1 MEQEKAV
8 ALLQSGDISGLET
21 LVKLY
26 QTQGVKTAALITGDP
41 ELAEDIVQ
49 SAFIRIAE
57 KIHQFDSLRPF
68 GPWFYRIVANDAV
81 KAAKRR
87 ERYLSP
93 NGNSAIEYDLFIDPL
108 PLPEEQVESDQTR
121 QAVWRALESLPPE
134 QRAAIVLRYYLGMSE
149 REIAEELDSPVGTIK
164 WRLFTARNR
173 LEHLLKPIFGFE
185 RPKGVSQDEPEEG
198 ERK

>member
-1 MEQEKAV
+1 MEEEQAV

-26 QTQGVKTAALITGDP
+26 QTQAVKTAALITGDP
-41 ELAEDIVQ
+41 ELAKDIAQ

-57 KIHQFDSLRPF
+57 KIHQFDSHRPF
-68 GPWFYRIVANDAV
+68 GPWFYRIVANDAI

-87 ERYLSP
+87 DRYLSP
-93 NGNSAIEYDLFIDPL
+93 NGNSANELDLFTDPH

-134 QRAAIVLRYYLGMSE
+134 QRAAIVLHYYLGMSE
-149 REIAEELDSPVGTIK
+149 REISEELDRPVGTIK

-185 RPKGVSQDEPEEG
+185 RPKGISEDGSEEG